1 MLRGG
6 FILNKIPDSIA
17 CAVDEICSK
26 LNHRPILKKLFKNCF
41 TNTLETTPELLEDG
55 TTYVF
60 TGDIPALWL
69 RDSSAQ
75 VRHYIPFAK
84 EDSEVQ
90 RIIEGLIKRQIMY
103 ILIDPYANA
112 FNREANGQCYHK
124 DVTDTNDWIWER
136 KYEIDSLCYP
146 IQLSYLYW
154 KATDK
159 TEIFDEKFKGA
170 MQTIMDLWKTEQRH
184 HEESPYSFLRL
195 QEGSPEHGQ
204 LYNGGRGMPVNYTGM
219 TWSGFRPSDD
229 ACTFGYLIPSNMFAV
244 TVLRY
249 MEEIAETV
257 YKDDELK
264 NSASILGKEI
274 DYGIRTYGIYHHPRW
289 GRIYAY
295 ETDGFGNYNLMDDAN
310 VPSLLSAP
318 YLGYT
323 TTQDPIYQNTRRF
336 ILSKDNPYYY
346 EGKYARGI
354 GSPHT
359 PENYIWHIS
368 LAMQGLTSEDRDETE
383 AIINLFETTHGGTYY
398 MHEGFDVDNPDNFTR
413 HWFAWANSLF
423 GEFIYKVVTETDIL
437 SDGSVK

>member
-41 TNTLETTPELLEDG
+41 TNTLETTTELLEDG

-170 MQTIMDLWKTEQRH
+170 MHNHGSVENRATPSRRVTI
-184 HEESPYSFLRL
+184 
-195 QEGSPEHGQ
+195 Q
-204 LYNGGRGMPVNYTGM
+204 LP
-219 TWSGFRPSDD
+219 
-229 ACTFGYLIPSNMFAV
+229 
-244 TVLRY
+244 
-249 MEEIAETV
+249 EIAGGQ
-257 YKDDELK
+257 
-264 NSASILGKEI
+264 SG
-274 DYGIRTYGIYHHPRW
+274 
-289 GRIYAY
+289 
-295 ETDGFGNYNLMDDAN
+295 
-310 VPSLLSAP
+310 
-318 YLGYT
+318 
-323 TTQDPIYQNTRRF
+323 TRAV
-336 ILSKDNPYYY
+336 IQWWQ
-346 EGKYARGI
+346 GYARKLYG
-354 GSPHT
+354 
-359 PENYIWHIS
+359 ND
-368 LAMQGLTSEDRDETE
+368 LV
-383 AIINLFETTHGGTYY
+383 
-398 MHEGFDVDNPDNFTR
+398 GFQ
-413 HWFAWANSLF
+413 AQ
-423 GEFIYKVVTETDIL
+423 
-437 SDGSVK
+437 

>member
-1 MLRGG
+1 M
-6 FILNKIPDSIA
+6 KKVPDSIA
-17 CAVDEICSK
+17 AAVEEICAK
-26 LNHRPILKKLFKNCF
+26 LEHRPTLQKLFKNCF
-41 TNTLETTPELLEDG
+41 TNTLETTTELLEDG

-84 EDSEVQ
+84 EDPDVQ

-112 FNREANGQCYHK
+112 FNKEPNGQCYHK
-124 DVTDTNDWIWER
+124 DITDTNDWIWER

-146 IQLSYLYW
+146 IQLAYLYW

-159 TEIFDEKFKGA
+159 VDIFDEKFKEA
-170 MQTIMDLWKTEQRH
+170 MQTIIEVWKTEQRH

-195 QEGSPEHGQ
+195 QEGSSEHGL
-204 LYNGGRGMPVNYTGM
+204 LYNNGKGMPVNYTGM

-244 TVLRY
+244 VALKY

-257 YKDDELK
+257 YKDESLK
-264 NSASILGKEI
+264 KSASALGREI
-274 DYGIRTYGIYHHPRW
+274 DYGIKTYGIYNHPNW
-289 GRIYAY
+289 GKIYAY

-323 TTQDPIYQNTRRF
+323 TSQDPIYQNTRKF

-368 LAMQGLTSEDRDETE
+368 LAMQGLTSDDRDEIE
-383 AIINLFETTHGGTYY
+383 EILHIFEITHADTYY
-398 MHEGFDVDNPDNFTR
+398 MHEGFDVDNPNNFTR

-437 SDGSVK
+437 SK

>member
-1 MLRGG
+1 M
-6 FILNKIPDSIA
+6 KKVPDSIA
-17 CAVDEICSK
+17 AAVEEICAK
-26 LNHRPILKKLFKNCF
+26 LEHRPTLQKLFKNCF
-41 TNTLETTPELLEDG
+41 TNTLETTTELLEDG

-84 EDSEVQ
+84 EDPDVQ

-112 FNREANGQCYHK
+112 FNKEPNGQCYHK
-124 DVTDTNDWIWER
+124 DITDTNDWIWER

-146 IQLSYLYW
+146 IQLAYLYW

-159 TEIFDEKFKGA
+159 VDIFDEKFKEA
-170 MQTIMDLWKTEQRH
+170 MQTIIEVWKTEQRH

-195 QEGSPEHGQ
+195 QEGSPEHGL
-204 LYNGGRGMPVNYTGM
+204 LYNNGKGMPVNYTGM

-244 TVLRY
+244 VVLKY

-257 YKDDELK
+257 YKDESLK
-264 NSASILGKEI
+264 KSASALGREI
-274 DYGIRTYGIYHHPRW
+274 DYGIKTYGIYNHPNW
-289 GRIYAY
+289 GKIYAY

-323 TTQDPIYQNTRRF
+323 TSQDPIYQNTRKF

-368 LAMQGLTSEDRDETE
+368 LAMQGLTSDDRDEIE
-383 AIINLFETTHGGTYY
+383 EILHIFEITHADTYY
-398 MHEGFDVDNPDNFTR
+398 MHEGFDVDNPNNFTR

-437 SDGSVK
+437 SK